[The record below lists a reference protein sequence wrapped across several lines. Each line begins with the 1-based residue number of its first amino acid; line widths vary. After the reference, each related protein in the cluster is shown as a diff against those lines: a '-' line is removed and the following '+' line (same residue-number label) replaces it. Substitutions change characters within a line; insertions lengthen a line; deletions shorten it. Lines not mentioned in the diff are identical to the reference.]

1 MVSWSFHQFPSYQ
14 MGLTFFFSGRSLRK
28 RYEYE
33 DDGDM
38 FTLTVC
44 KDQSKEVN
52 ADQTD
57 AYSFNESEEK
67 VLLII
72 QKQHLYAFPWF
83 KSVLTIRCNSSR
95 ISFFLCSLTGGSV
108 SSVSACLFCPTVNE
122 TWYKK
127 LKLHNYGLDTLNLT
141 IFWSIWRYVCRIERL
156 LLHRFAKESSG
167 FGPRGRYFSFALR
180 LT

>member
-14 MGLTFFFSGRSLRK
+14 MGLTCFFKRRSLRK
-28 RYEYE
+28 TYQYE
-33 DDGDM
+33 DDGDV

-57 AYSFNESEEK
+57 ATSFNESEGK

-127 LKLHNYGLDTLNLT
+127 LELHNYGLDTLNLT
-141 IFWSIWRYVCRIERL
+141 IFWSIWRYICRIERL
-156 LLHRFAKESSG
+156 LLHRFA
-167 FGPRGRYFSFALR
+167 
-180 LT
+180 